1 VKRTLE
7 IVFTHKRLLIAPLLA
22 ALICTAAYVA
32 LQPPSYQSTGSLWVN
47 TSGIGTQS
55 PAQTQADILS
65 QDLKTSTFA
74 IAVANAG
81 PLNAYLTAH
90 PGAMSTNPIHPLKEL
105 VTGASAPRKPSSD
118 ELRAYLATHVT
129 VATVGPNQLTVTVA
143 APTPNVARDTANA
156 LIAQLL
162 ASEVAAKIAPMQ
174 TNLALLQ
181 TELKDQTTVLQQAVA
196 AVQKYIA
203 DNHINLAKDPNAA
216 ASDPGLAVLQGAA
229 AEAQATYQNLLTAID
244 KVKSDIETAQQPKLA
259 PFRVVDSPQLPSSVA
274 LGKQEIIAVAAG
286 LFAGLLAVAVLVALL
301 VRLDT
306 TIHSADEVQRMV
318 GLPVL
323 GSTPQSART

>member
-22 ALICTAAYVA
+22 ALIATAGYV
-32 LQPPSYQSTGSLWVN
+32 LLLPPSYQSTATVWVN

-74 IAVANAG
+74 IAVADAG
-81 PLNAYLTAH
+81 PLDAYLTAH
-90 PGAMSTNPIHPLKEL
+90 PGVMSTNPLHPLKEL
-105 VTGASAPRKPSSD
+105 VGMGSGSRNPSPD
-118 ELRAYLATHVT
+118 ELKAYLGTHVT
-129 VATVGPNQLTVTVA
+129 VATVGPNQLTVTVT
-143 APTPNVARDTANA
+143 APTPGVARDTANA

-162 ASEVAAKIAPMQ
+162 SSEVAAKIAPMQ

-181 TELKDQTTVLQQAVA
+181 TELKDQEIVLRDAVG

-216 ASDPGLAVLQGAA
+216 ATDPNLAVLQGAA
-229 AEAQATYQNLLTAID
+229 AEAQSTYLNLLTAID
-244 KVKSDIETAQQPKLA
+244 KLKSDVATAQQPKLA

-274 LGKQEIIAVAAG
+274 LGKTEIIAIAAG
-286 LFAGLLAVAVLVALL
+286 LFAGLLAVAVMAALL

-306 TIHSADEVQRMV
+306 TIHTADEVQRMV

-323 GSTPQSART
+323 GSTPQSAGS

>member
-22 ALICTAAYVA
+22 ALIGTAGYV
-32 LQPPSYQSTGSLWVN
+32 LLLPPSYQSTGSLWVN

-74 IAVANAG
+74 MAVADAG
-81 PLNAYLTAH
+81 PLDAYLTAH
-90 PGAMSTNPIHPLKEL
+90 PGVMSTNPIHPLKEL
-105 VTGASAPRKPSSD
+105 VLGASAPRKPSSD
-118 ELRAYLATHVT
+118 EIKTYLATHVT
-129 VATVGPNQLTVTVA
+129 VATVGPNQLTVTVT
-143 APTPNVARDTANA
+143 APTPQVARDTTNA

-162 ASEVAAKIAPMQ
+162 SSEVAAKIAPMQ
-174 TNLALLQ
+174 TSLDLLQ
-181 TELKDQTTVLQQAVA
+181 KELGVQTDVLKTAVG

-216 ASDPGLAVLQGAA
+216 TTDPQLAVLQTAA
-229 AEAQATYQNLLTAID
+229 AEAQVTQSNLLTAID
-244 KVKSDIETAQQPKLA
+244 KVKSDIQVAQQPKLA

-274 LGKQEIIAVAAG
+274 LGKTEIIAIAAG
-286 LFAGLLAVAVLVALL
+286 LFAGLLVVAVMAALL

-323 GSTPQSART
+323 GSTPQSARS